1 MLDFFINRPIF
12 AATIALLMV
21 ICGGISILVLP
32 IAQFPEIVP
41 PTVTVTSAYPGASAE
56 VTADSVTTLLEE
68 QINGI
73 QGMIYMNSVSANN
86 GASMITVTFEVGYDL
101 DIGAVDVQ
109 NRVSRATGQMP
120 PLVNQA
126 GIVINKTSTN
136 MVLVVSLVSPN
147 GTYDDIFL
155 GNYADIY
162 LTDPLAR
169 VSGVGSIT
177 NFGLREYAM
186 RIWLD
191 PDKMA
196 AMALT
201 VEDVKNAVQ
210 EQNQQV
216 AAGLIG
222 APPTAEAPAYQL
234 QISTMGQLTTPEEFS
249 DIVVRTGEDGRLVT
263 LGDIGRVELGAQSYQ
278 SSSALNAV
286 GCANIGVYQL
296 PGANALDIKRNV
308 VSVLEGLSEKFP
320 ADVEFQ
326 VTYDTTEFVELSIRD
341 LVVTLL
347 EALVLV
353 VFVVFVFLQNWRTTL
368 IPTIAIPVSLIGAF
382 AFMLVFGFSINT
394 LTLLGLVL
402 AVGLVVDDA
411 IVVVENVER
420 QLEEHPDW
428 PLRRATSVA
437 MHEVVGPI
445 IATSLVLMA
454 VFIPTAFMPG
464 ITGQLYNQFA
474 LTIAFSVALSSVNSL
489 TLSPALCGIFLKPTR
504 AEDRFILFRWFNSVF
519 DRLVEFYGG
528 FVHLLIRLRWLVV
541 VGFLAVAV
549 VTGLMAMKYPKAFVP
564 NEDQG
569 YCFGLVELPPAAT
582 VERTEEI
589 LNDVARRIKQN
600 EWVEDVISVSGYN
613 FLTQTNQTYTGFVI
627 PIFKSWEVRG
637 EKHSANNLILDFNR
651 EFKTDPRGS
660 VTFLNP
666 PPIQG
671 LSAVGGFT
679 LQLENLPAV
688 DYTTFYNDCMKL
700 IDAANADKRFLGVRT
715 PSQVDVPQLWLDVDR
730 DKAKLLGVN
739 LNSLFETLQVQLG
752 SLYINN
758 FNLYNQVYQ
767 VQAQAEG
774 WGRSDASDIGRLQV
788 RNQDGDMVPVAT
800 LASARMI
807 TGPDFIP
814 HYNLYDT
821 VQVLGN
827 PNVFAGVSSSQAV
840 EAMEELCRTVLPPE
854 YGYEWT
860 GTTFQELKAGNLA
873 PFIFGLALIVVF
885 LLLAAQYESWILPI
899 MIMLTVPLAI
909 LGALLALLISHRAL
923 DVYGQIGL
931 VMLIGLAAKNAILI
945 VEFARELRVQG
956 KDPVE
961 AAVGAAKLRL
971 RPILMTAFSFILG
984 VVPLV
989 LATGAGAESRISIGT
1004 VVLGGMLMATVL
1016 SLGLVPVFYVI
1027 FERMRESAGVDGTA
1041 TISPITPAPDGSGL

>member
-21 ICGGISILVLP
+21 ICGGLSIFILP

-41 PTVTVTSAYPGASAE
+41 PTVTVASSYPGASAE

-86 GASMITVTFEVGYDL
+86 GASLITVTFEVGYSL

-109 NRVSRATGQMP
+109 NRISRATGQIP
-120 PLVNQA
+120 AIVNQA
-126 GIVINKTSTN
+126 GIIINKTSTD
-136 MVLVVSLVSPN
+136 MVLVASLVSPN
-147 GTYDDIFL
+147 GTYDDVFL
-155 GNYADIY
+155 GNYANIY

-169 VSGVGSIT
+169 VPGVGSIT

-186 RIWLD
+186 RLWLD

-196 AMALT
+196 SMAIT
-201 VEDVKNAVQ
+201 VSDVKNAVQ

-222 APPTAEAPAYQL
+222 APPTSESPAYQL
-234 QISTMGQLTTPEEFS
+234 QISTLGRLTTVEEFS
-249 DIVVRTGEDGRLVT
+249 DIVLRTGEDGRLVT
-263 LGDIGRVELGAQSYQ
+263 IGDIGRVELGASSYQ
-278 SSSALNAV
+278 NSSALNSI

-296 PGANALDIKRNV
+296 PGANALDIKENIQ
-308 VSVLEGLSEKFP
+308 SVLNKLSEKFP
-320 ADVEFQ
+320 DDVEYQ
-326 VTYDTTEFVELSIRD
+326 LTYDTTEFVRLSIED
-341 LVVTLL
+341 LVVTLF
-347 EALVLV
+347 EALALV
-353 VFVVFVFLQNWRTTL
+353 VFVVFIFLQNWRTTL
-368 IPTIAIPVSLIGAF
+368 IPVIAIPVSLIGAF
-382 AFMLVFGFSINT
+382 GFMLLFGFSINT

-428 PLRRATSVA
+428 DLRRATSVA

-489 TLSPALCGIFLKPTR
+489 TLSPALCGIFLKPTKS
-504 AEDRFILFRWFNSVF
+504 EDRFILFRWFNTGF
-519 DRLVEFYGG
+519 DHLINFYGR
-528 FVHLLIRLRWLVV
+528 FIHLLIRLRWLVV
-541 VGFLAVAV
+541 IGFLLIAAI
-549 VTGLMAMKYPKAFVP
+549 TGFLTMKYPKSFVP

-569 YCFGLVELPPAAT
+569 YCFGLVQLPPAST
-582 VERTEEI
+582 VDRT
-589 LNDVARRIKQN
+589 NDVLTDVATEIKKN
-600 EWVEDVISVSGYN
+600 EWVENVISVTGFN

-627 PIFKSWEVRG
+627 PIFKSWTVRG
-637 EKHSANNLILDFNR
+637 EEHNANSLIMEFNKT
-651 EFKTDPRGS
+651 FKSDPRA
-660 VTFLNP
+660 TIQFLNP
-666 PPIQG
+666 PPITG

-688 DYTTFYNDCMKL
+688 DFKEFYAACAKL
-700 IDAANADKRFLGVRT
+700 IEAANKDDRLMMVST
-715 PSQVDVPQLWLDVDR
+715 PSQIDVPQLRLDVDR
-730 DKAKLLGVN
+730 QKAKLLGVN
-739 LNSLFETLQVQLG
+739 LNNLFDTLQVQLG

-774 WGRSDASDIGRLQV
+774 WARSDAKDIGRLFVQ
-788 RNQDGDMVPVAT
+788 NANGDMVPIST
-800 LASARMI
+800 LASVRSV

-814 HYNLYDT
+814 HYNLYET

-827 PNVFAGVSSSQAV
+827 PNVFAGVSSAQGVS
-840 EAMEELCRTVLPPE
+840 AMEELCDNYLPAE
-854 YGYEWT
+854 FGYEWT
-860 GTTFQELKAGNLA
+860 GTTYQQLKAGNLA

-885 LLLAAQYESWILPI
+885 LLLAAQYESWVLPI

-909 LGALLALLISHRAL
+909 LGALLALMVSSRPL

-961 AAVGAAKLRL
+961 AAVGAAQLRL

-989 LATGAGAESRISIGT
+989 LASGAGAQSRISIGT
-1004 VVLGGMLMATVL
+1004 VVLGGMIMATVL
-1016 SLGLVPVFYVI
+1016 SLALVPVFYVI
-1027 FERMRESAGVDGTA
+1027 FERLRERAGVDGAA
-1041 TISPITPAPDGSGL
+1041 TIKPIEHTASGEL

>member
-12 AATIALLMV
+12 AATIALLMI
-21 ICGGISILVLP
+21 ICGGLSIFVLP

-41 PTVTVTSAYPGASAE
+41 PTVTVAANYPGASAE
-56 VTADSVTTLLEE
+56 VTADSVTSLLEE

-73 QGMIYMNSVSANN
+73 QGMTYINSVSANN
-86 GASMITVTFEVGYDL
+86 GAALITVTFDVGYDL

-109 NRVSRATGQMP
+109 NRISRATGQLP
-120 PLVNQA
+120 TIVNQA
-126 GIVINKTSTN
+126 GVIIDKTSTD

-147 GTYDDIFL
+147 GTYDDVYL

-162 LTDPLAR
+162 LTDPLSR
-169 VSGVGSIT
+169 VTGVGSIN

-191 PDKMA
+191 PDKMS
-196 AMALT
+196 AMAIT
-201 VEDVKNAVQ
+201 VDDVKNAVQ

-222 APPTAEAPAYQL
+222 APPTTEGPAYQL
-234 QISTMGQLTTPEEFS
+234 QISTLGRLTTAEEFS
-249 DIVVRTGEDGRLVT
+249 KIVVRTGEDGRMVT
-263 LGDIGRVELGAQSYQ
+263 LADIGRVELGAQSYQ
-278 SSSALNAV
+278 TASALNAI

-296 PGANALDIKRNV
+296 PGANALDIKKNV
-308 VSVLEGLSEKFP
+308 LSVLEKLSEKFP
-320 ADVEFQ
+320 ADVEFE
-326 VTYDTTEFVELSIRD
+326 VTYDTTKFVELSIED

-347 EALVLV
+347 EALALV

-368 IPTIAIPVSLIGAF
+368 IPVIAIPVSLIGAF
-382 AFMLVFGFSINT
+382 GFMLLFGFSINT

-420 QLEEHPDW
+420 QLEEHPEW
-428 PLRRATSVA
+428 GLRRATSVA
-437 MHEVVGPI
+437 MHEVVGPVL
-445 IATSLVLMA
+445 ATSLVLFA

-474 LTIAFSVALSSVNSL
+474 LTIAFSVALSTINSL
-489 TLSPALCGIFLKPTR
+489 TLSPALCGIFLKPTKP
-504 AEDRFILFRWFNSVF
+504 EERFILFRWFNNVF
-519 DRLVEFYGG
+519 DHLIHVYGG
-528 FVHLLIRLRWLVV
+528 LIHWLIRLRFLVLICF
-541 VGFLAVAV
+541 GALAAI
-549 VTGLMAMKYPKAFVP
+549 TAMLAMHYPKSFVP

-569 YCFGLVELPPAAT
+569 YCFGIVQLPPAST
-582 VERTEEI
+582 VERTNEV
-589 LNDVARRIKQN
+589 LDDVAAELKKN

-613 FLTQTNQTYTGFVI
+613 FLTRTGQTYTGFVI
-627 PIFKSWEVRG
+627 PIFKSWDVRG
-637 EKHSANNLILDFNR
+637 AKHGANSLILDFNKI
-651 EFKTDPRGS
+651 FKHDPRAEIQ
-660 VTFLNP
+660 FLNP

-679 LQLENLPAV
+679 LQVENLPSA
-688 DYTTFYNDCMKL
+688 DYEKFFKDVQKL
-700 IDAANADKRFLGVRT
+700 IEAANQDERLMMVST
-715 PSQVDVPQLWLDVDR
+715 PGQIDVPQLWLDVDR
-730 DKAKLLGVN
+730 EKAKLLGVN
-739 LNSLFETLQVQLG
+739 LSVLFEALQVQLG

-774 WGRSDASDIGRLQV
+774 WARSDAGDIGRLYV
-788 RNQDGDMVPVAT
+788 RSANQEMIPVST
-800 LASARMI
+800 LASVRPI
-807 TGPDFIP
+807 TGPDYIP
-814 HYNLYDT
+814 HYNLYET

-827 PNVFAGVSSSQAV
+827 PNAFAGISSSEGIA
-840 EAMEELCRTVLPPE
+840 AMEELCRTVLPSE

-860 GTTFQELKAGNLA
+860 GTTYQQLKAGNLA

-909 LGALLALLISHRAL
+909 LGALLALMLAGRAL
-923 DVYGQIGL
+923 DIYGQIGL

-984 VVPLV
+984 VIPLV
-989 LATGAGAESRISIGT
+989 LASGAGAESRISIGT

-1027 FERMRESAGVDGTA
+1027 FERLRERAGVDATA
-1041 TISPITPAPDGSGL
+1041 TIQPIPHDDSTEL